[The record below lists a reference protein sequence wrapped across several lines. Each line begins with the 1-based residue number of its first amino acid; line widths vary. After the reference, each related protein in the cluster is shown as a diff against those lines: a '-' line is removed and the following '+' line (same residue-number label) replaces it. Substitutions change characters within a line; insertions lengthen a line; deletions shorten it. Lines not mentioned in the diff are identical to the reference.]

1 MVAALFIFGLRLH
14 WREARHRV
22 PEALARAARCPP
34 SLMRRTHPKRGSL
47 SFLVRGIIMGIRK
60 LLSVAVFLATS
71 LLVNAQAAAF
81 TQVIVFGD
89 SLSDDG
95 NIAHRVRDTIGFS
108 YPSSNFNYS
117 DYRFTDDTNT
127 SPAAN
132 LYVGTWHEQLEK
144 TFLGLALA
152 KNSLDGGTD
161 YAFGGATTKDG
172 TQDRTIINNPF
183 PFGGGD
189 FTITIDNMGKQIND
203 YLASHATDANAL
215 YILWGGGNDLFDDHS
230 TQSAIDTANRVGG
243 LIVRLANAGARNF
256 LVPNVPPL
264 GAVPNSF
271 GDLTRVLTLNYAS
284 AIYRDRLN
292 SVIASTISG
301 LAGSG
306 ITIQVYTFD
315 VWLDLI
321 RVLGQPAHYNF
332 VNTIDSAQGAS
343 GVNPDEYLFWDDI
356 HPTTGGHHQLANE
369 ANRLLSGQ
377 IAPLGKATNIS
388 TRGMV
393 GTGQNELIAGFSI
406 SGNQAKKVIVRALG
420 PTLSTLGVSGALAD
434 PTITIVNSS
443 NVVDAS
449 NDNWRNTQETEIAA
463 SGFAPP
469 NDLESAIIAILA
481 PGSYPDVVTGNNG
494 GTGVAL
500 VDLYE
505 LDAATSIFQSL
516 STRGFVG
523 TGDDVLIG
531 GLIIGS
537 GEPPVIVLR
546 AIGPTL
552 GSFGITQ
559 ALQDPTLELRDA
571 NGALI
576 AFDNDWKDNTPTG
589 IKATLLNPTDAR
601 ESAIIASLA
610 AGSYT
615 AIVRGKNG
623 TTGVALVE
631 AYRLR

>member
-1 MVAALFIFGLRLH
+1 MSVPGTSNWKKRFGVSG
-14 WREARHRV
+14 RE
-22 PEALARAARCPP
+22 
-34 SLMRRTHPKRGSL
+34 
-47 SFLVRGIIMGIRK
+47 
-60 LLSVAVFLATS
+60 
-71 LLVNAQAAAF
+71 
-81 TQVIVFGD
+81 D
-89 SLSDDG
+89 
-95 NIAHRVRDTIGFS
+95 
-108 YPSSNFNYS
+108 
-117 DYRFTDDTNT
+117 
-127 SPAAN
+127 
-132 LYVGTWHEQLEK
+132 
-144 TFLGLALA
+144 
-152 KNSLDGGTD
+152 SLDGGTD
-161 YAFGGATTKDG
+161 YAFGGATTKNG

-203 YLASHATDANAL
+203 YLASHAADANAL

-230 TQSAIDTANRVGG
+230 AQSVIDTANRVGG

-271 GDLTRVLTLNYAS
+271 GDPTRVLALDYAS
-284 AIYRDRLN
+284 AIYRDHLN
-292 SVIASTISG
+292 SVIASTKSA

-306 ITIQVYTFD
+306 ITIYTFD
-315 VWLDLI
+315 VWLDVI
-321 RVLGQPAHYNF
+321 RVLGQPAHHNF
-332 VNTIDSAQGAS
+332 VNIIDSAQGAS
-343 GVNPDEYLFWDDI
+343 GVNPDQYLFWDDI
-356 HPTTGGHHQLANE
+356 HPTTGGHFELANE

-388 TRGMV
+388 SRGMV
-393 GTGQNELIAGFSI
+393 GTGQNVLIAGFII
-406 SGNQAKKVIVRALG
+406 SGNQPKKVIVRALG

-434 PTITIVNSS
+434 PTIIIVNSS
-443 NVVDAS
+443 NVVVAS

-469 NDLESAIIAILA
+469 NDLESAIIATLA
-481 PGSYPDVVTGNNG
+481 PGSYTAVVSGKNS

-500 VDLYE
+500 VDLYQ
-505 LDAATSIFQSL
+505 LDASTSIFRNL

-523 TGDDVLIG
+523 TGDNVLIG

-576 AFDNDWKDNTPTG
+576 AFDNDWEDNTPTG

-631 AYRLR
+631 AYRLHE

>member
-1 MVAALFIFGLRLH
+1 
-14 WREARHRV
+14 
-22 PEALARAARCPP
+22 
-34 SLMRRTHPKRGSL
+34 
-47 SFLVRGIIMGIRK
+47 MGITK
-60 LLSVAVFLATS
+60 LLSIAIFLATPI
-71 LLVNAQAAAF
+71 LVNAQAPAF

-95 NIAHRVRDTIGFS
+95 NIAHRARDTFGFS

-144 TFLGLALA
+144 TFLGLAVA

-189 FTITIDNMGKQIND
+189 FSITIDNMGKQIAD

-215 YILWGGGNDLFDDHS
+215 YILWGGGNDLFDD
-230 TQSAIDTANRVGG
+230 QSAQSVSDTANRVGG

-271 GDLTRVLTLNYAS
+271 GNPNRVLALDYAA
-284 AIYRDRLN
+284 AIYRDHLN

-306 ITIQVYTFD
+306 ITIHVYTFD

-321 RVLGQPAHYNF
+321 RVLGQPAHYNL

-356 HPTTGGHHQLANE
+356 HPTTGGHHELANE

-393 GTGQNELIAGFSI
+393 GTGEDVLIAGFSI

-420 PTLSTLGVSGALAD
+420 PTLSTLGVSRALAD
-434 PTITIVNSS
+434 PTITIVNSDK
-443 NVVDAS
+443 VVVAS
-449 NDNWRNTQETEIAA
+449 NDNWRDTQETEIAA

-469 NDLESAIIAILA
+469 NDLESAIIATLA
-481 PGSYPDVVTGNNG
+481 PGSYTAVVSGKNG
-494 GTGVAL
+494 GTGIGL
-500 VDLYE
+500 VDVYQ
-505 LDAATSIFQSL
+505 LDTTTSIFSNL

-523 TGDDVLIG
+523 TGETVLIG

-546 AIGPTL
+546 ALGPTL
-552 GSFGITQ
+552 GSFGIAQ
-559 ALQDPTLELRDA
+559 PLQDPTLELRNA

-576 AFDNDWKDNTPTG
+576 AFDNDWSDNTPTG
-589 IKATLLNPTDAR
+589 IKATLLKPTDNR

-610 AGSYT
+610 PGNYT

-631 AYRLR
+631 AYRLHSP

>member
-1 MVAALFIFGLRLH
+1 
-14 WREARHRV
+14 
-22 PEALARAARCPP
+22 
-34 SLMRRTHPKRGSL
+34 
-47 SFLVRGIIMGIRK
+47 MGIRK
-60 LLSVAVFLATS
+60 LLSVAIFLAPPI
-71 LLVNAQAAAF
+71 LVNAQAPAF

-95 NIAHRVRDTIGFS
+95 NIAHRARDLVGFS

-144 TFLGLALA
+144 TFLGLAVA

-203 YLASHATDANAL
+203 YLASHAADANAL

-230 TQSAIDTANRVGG
+230 AQSVIDTANRVGG

-271 GDLTRVLTLNYAS
+271 GDPTRVLALDYAS
-284 AIYRDRLN
+284 AIYRDHLN
-292 SVIASTISG
+292 SVIASTKSA

-306 ITIQVYTFD
+306 ITIYTFD
-315 VWLDLI
+315 VWLDVI

-343 GVNPDEYLFWDDI
+343 GVNPDQYLFWDDI
-356 HPTTGGHHQLANE
+356 HPTTGGHFELANE

-377 IAPLGKATNIS
+377 IALLGKATNVS

-393 GTGQNELIAGFSI
+393 GTGQNVLIAGFII
-406 SGNQAKKVIVRALG
+406 SGNQPKKVIVRGLG

-434 PTITIVNSS
+434 PTITIVNSG
-443 NVVDAS
+443 NVVVAS
-449 NDNWRNTQETEIAA
+449 NDNWRNMQEPEIAA
-463 SGFAPP
+463 SGVAPP
-469 NDLESAIIAILA
+469 NDLESAIIATLA
-481 PGSYPDVVTGNNG
+481 PGSYTAAVSGKNG
-494 GTGVAL
+494 GTGVGL
-500 VDLYE
+500 VDVYQ
-505 LDAATSIFQSL
+505 LDATTSIFSNL
-516 STRGFVG
+516 SARGFVG
-523 TGDDVLIG
+523 TGDNVLIG
-531 GLIIGS
+531 GLIIGN

-552 GSFGITQ
+552 SSFGIAQ
-559 ALQDPTLELRDA
+559 PLQDPTLELRDA

-576 AFDNDWKDNTPTG
+576 AFDNDWNDNTPTG
-589 IKATLLNPTDAR
+589 IKATLLNPTDNR

-610 AGSYT
+610 AGNYT
-615 AIVRGKNG
+615 VIVRGKNG

-631 AYRLR
+631 AYRLQ

>member
-1 MVAALFIFGLRLH
+1 MF
-14 WREARHRV
+14 
-22 PEALARAARCPP
+22 
-34 SLMRRTHPKRGSL
+34 LMTGGMQTLHPKGTPISCVAISL
-47 SFLVRGIIMGIRK
+47 VTPI
-60 LLSVAVFLATS
+60 
-71 LLVNAQAAAF
+71 LVNAQAPAF

-95 NIAHRVRDTIGFS
+95 NIAHRARDLVGFS

-117 DYRFTDDTNT
+117 NYRFTDDTNT

-144 TFLGLALA
+144 TFLGLAVA

-203 YLASHATDANAL
+203 YLASPATDPNAL
-215 YILWGGGNDLFDDHS
+215 YILWGGGNDLFDDFS
-230 TQSAIDTANRVGG
+230 AQSVTDTATRVGM
-243 LIVRLANAGARNF
+243 LIIRLANAGARNF

-271 GDLTRVLTLNYAS
+271 GDPNRVAGLDQAS
-284 AIYRDRLN
+284 ASYRTQLSSAVG
-292 SVIASTISG
+292 SVVRG
-301 LAGSG
+301 FAGNG
-306 ITIQVYTFD
+306 ITIHVYNLD
-315 VWLDLI
+315 VWLGVI
-321 RVLGQPAHYNF
+321 RVLGQPAKYNII
-332 VNTIDSAQGAS
+332 NTIDSAQGAS
-343 GVNPDEYLFWDDI
+343 GVNPDQYLFWDDL
-356 HPTTGGHHQLANE
+356 HPTTGGHHELANE
-369 ANRLLSGQ
+369 ANRLLSG
-377 IAPLGKATNIS
+377 
-388 TRGMV
+388 
-393 GTGQNELIAGFSI
+393 LIAGFII
-406 SGNQAKKVIVRALG
+406 SGNQAKRVIVRALG
-420 PTLSTLGVSGALAD
+420 PSLSTHGVSGALAD
-434 PTITIVNSS
+434 PTITIFNSS
-443 NVVDAS
+443 NVVVAS

-469 NDLESAIIAILA
+469 NDLESAIIATLA
-481 PGSYPDVVTGNNG
+481 PGSYTAIVSGKNS

-500 VDLYE
+500 VDLYQ
-505 LDAATSIFQSL
+505 LDASTSIFRNL

-523 TGDDVLIG
+523 TGDNVLIG
-531 GLIIGS
+531 GLIIGN

-552 GSFGITQ
+552 SSFGITQ
-559 ALQDPTLELRDA
+559 PLQDPTLELRDA

-576 AFDNDWKDNTPTG
+576 AFNDDWNDNTPTG
-589 IKATLLNPTDAR
+589 IKATLLNPTDNR

-610 AGSYT
+610 AGNYT

-631 AYRLR
+631 AYRLHE

>member
-1 MVAALFIFGLRLH
+1 
-14 WREARHRV
+14 
-22 PEALARAARCPP
+22 
-34 SLMRRTHPKRGSL
+34 
-47 SFLVRGIIMGIRK
+47 MGITK
-60 LLSVAVFLATS
+60 LLSIAIFLATPI
-71 LLVNAQAAAF
+71 LVNAQAPTF

-95 NIAHRVRDTIGFS
+95 NIAHRARDTFGFS

-144 TFLGLALA
+144 TFLGLAVA

-203 YLASHATDANAL
+203 YLASHAADPNAL
-215 YILWGGGNDLFDDHS
+215 YILWGGGNDLFDDFS
-230 TQSAIDTANRVGG
+230 AQSVTDTATRVGM
-243 LIVRLANAGARNF
+243 LMIRLANAGARNF

-271 GDLTRVLTLNYAS
+271 GDPNRVAGLDQAS
-284 AIYRDRLN
+284 ASYRTQLSSAVG
-292 SVIASTISG
+292 SVVRG
-301 LAGSG
+301 FAGNG
-306 ITIQVYTFD
+306 ITIHLYNLD
-315 VWLDLI
+315 VWLGLI
-321 RVLGQPAHYNF
+321 RVLGQPAKYNF

-343 GVNPDEYLFWDDI
+343 GVNPDQYLFWDDI
-356 HPTTGGHHQLANE
+356 HPTTGGDHELANE

-377 IAPLGKATNIS
+377 IPPLGKATNIS
-388 TRGMV
+388 TRGIV
-393 GTGQNELIAGFSI
+393 GTGEDVLIAGFVI

-420 PTLSTLGVSGALAD
+420 PTLSTLGVGGALAD
-434 PTITIVNSS
+434 PTMTIVNSN
-443 NVVDAS
+443 NVVVAS
-449 NDNWRNTQETEIAA
+449 NDNWRDTQQSEIAA
-463 SGFAPP
+463 SGYAPP
-469 NDLESAIIAILA
+469 NDLESAIIATLP
-481 PGSYPDVVTGNNG
+481 PGSYTAVVTGKNG
-494 GTGVAL
+494 GTGIGL
-500 VDLYE
+500 VDLYQ
-505 LDAATSIFQSL
+505 LDASTSIFQNL
-516 STRGFVG
+516 STRGLVG
-523 TGDDVLIG
+523 SGNNVLIG
-531 GLIIGS
+531 GLIIGN

-552 GSFGITQ
+552 SNFGITQ
-559 ALQDPTLELRDA
+559 PLQDPTLELRDA

-576 AFDNDWKDNTPTG
+576 AFNNDWNDDTPTAV
-589 IKATLLNPTDAR
+589 KATLLKPSDSR
-601 ESAIIASLA
+601 ESAIVASLA
-610 AGSYT
+610 AGNYT

-631 AYRLR
+631 AYRLH